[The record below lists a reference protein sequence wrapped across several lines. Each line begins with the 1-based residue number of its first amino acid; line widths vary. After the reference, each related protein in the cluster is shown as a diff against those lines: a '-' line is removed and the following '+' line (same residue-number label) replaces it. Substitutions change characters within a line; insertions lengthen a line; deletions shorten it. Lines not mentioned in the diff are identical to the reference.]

1 MKRDNEHTAT
11 EAERQQLIRRFL
23 AGETTVSEE
32 HRLYGLL
39 KNAASTEEE
48 RVLLSILPHPTSDN
62 DIDTWLSED
71 ETATYDAIIR
81 QRHRRIFAV
90 RWAAAAIFIGLVFV
104 MGMHFGHNTTYSDS
118 TEHNSMTVLNA
129 TSDTP
134 STTCLMS
141 PPSQPQHTS
150 TQTGPQSPTSNQAS
164 EKRKETPKTPTA
176 PPSLA
181 TAIPNITAS
190 NTVTTAVTPAGM
202 TAADSMTILLER
214 MERDLDNLSDSVYLA
229 HVEQIIKAD
238 ARFQKLMNKIIINN
252 ITRQDKPTEAY
263 NTDKQ

>member
-1 MKRDNEHTAT
+1 MKGDNEHTAT

-164 EKRKETPKTPTA
+164 
-176 PPSLA
+176 
-181 TAIPNITAS
+181 
-190 NTVTTAVTPAGM
+190 
-202 TAADSMTILLER
+202 ADSMTILVER

>member
-104 MGMHFGHNTTYSDS
+104 MGMHHILRLHGTQLHDRTQRDIGYT
-118 TEHNSMTVLNA
+118 LNNL
-129 TSDTP
+129 SY
-134 STTCLMS
+134 
-141 PPSQPQHTS
+141 
-150 TQTGPQSPTSNQAS
+150 
-164 EKRKETPKTPTA
+164 
-176 PPSLA
+176 
-181 TAIPNITAS
+181 
-190 NTVTTAVTPAGM
+190 VTAVTA
-202 TAADSMTILLER
+202 TTYIHADRSPI
-214 MERDLDNLSDSVYLA
+214 A
-229 HVEQIIKAD
+229 
-238 ARFQKLMNKIIINN
+238 NKQPGI
-252 ITRQDKPTEAY
+252 
-263 NTDKQ
+263 